1 MSEFYL
7 NERVMQLC
15 VEEEHRQ
22 AKSRRLKKLV
32 RRGRTR
38 WLAQQRKRALSRLG
52 CILISAGSK
61 IVWRR
66 GSQFNKGARAAQ
78 EGEGI

>member
-1 MSEFYL
+1 MTDFCP
-7 NERVMQLC
+7 NERVMQLR
-15 VEEEHRQ
+15 VEEEQRQ
-22 AKSRRLKKLV
+22 AKSRRLKELV
-32 RRGRTR
+32 RRGRKR

-52 CILISAGSK
+52 CVLISAGSG

-78 EGEGI
+78 EDMR